1 MKAVLEFAYPEDE
14 QKLQHAI
21 KGSDYYNALCEIDN
35 ILAMPYTK
43 AEAYTKIRAIVLQIL
58 EDI

>member
-14 QKLQHAI
+14 QKLHHAM
-21 KGSDYYNALCEIDN
+21 KGFDYYEALCEIDN

-43 AEAYTKIRAIVLQIL
+43 ADAYAKVKKVIFEIL

>member
-14 QKLQHAI
+14 HKLQHAM
-21 KGSDYYNALCEIDN
+21 KGFDYYEALCEIDN

-43 AEAYTKIRAIVLQIL
+43 AEAYTKIRAIVLQTL
-58 EDI
+58 EEV

>member
-43 AEAYTKIRAIVLQIL
+43 AEAYTKIRAIVLQTL
-58 EDI
+58 EEV